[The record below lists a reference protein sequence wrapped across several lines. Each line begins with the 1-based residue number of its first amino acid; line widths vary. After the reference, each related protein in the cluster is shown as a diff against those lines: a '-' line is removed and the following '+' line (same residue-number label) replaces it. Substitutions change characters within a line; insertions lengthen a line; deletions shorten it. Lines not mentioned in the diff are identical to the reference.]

1 MDVTVEGT
9 GGLAVEAEARSAA
22 STTSLRMDWILTTLS
37 VWLVGGFYVD
47 LWAHAHG
54 LVDDTFLT
62 PWHAL
67 LYAGAASFAIVLGA
81 AAILGRPRSVP
92 IRQTLAPP
100 YRVAFLGSVLFAIAG
115 VIDLAWHTVFGFEVD
130 VESLLSPSHLLLAT
144 SGMLMVGGPIRA
156 AGARL
161 LDGAPRIWRTAGPV
175 AIPLAMAV
183 AILVA
188 FTQYVNPVVDP
199 WAEALPDD
207 QPRIAPQL
215 YAMAADGSGQRR
227 LTVLPGQALAPRY
240 SPDGRRIVYSY
251 QPNADKD
258 DPEPVTQLHVM
269 NADGTDD
276 HLLPTENAAFQAA
289 WSPEGDRLAF
299 TQNVDGQD
307 DLFVMA
313 TDGSG
318 LERLTNDA
326 ASDWAVAWTPDESA
340 LLFNSDRD
348 GTFHVH
354 RFDLGT
360 KAITSVTTGPSND
373 YEPAISPDG
382 TRVAFTSDRR
392 GDGHFDVWLTG
403 IEGGEPTR
411 FTTGSD
417 DDVGDSYMAVWSPD
431 GSKIA
436 FASNRTDDFEVYVMP
451 AAGGEAVNLS
461 QSPGSS
467 DGWARPDWSP
477 DGSSIVYPSE
487 GNVPFWRVDY
497 IRQGFGA
504 AGVLVGATILAG
516 AVVWLRRRYGSMP
529 FGSYAIVIGAP
540 IAMATVLDDQYRLLP
555 AIVVAALVAELV
567 VRRWPA
573 GRSRVGDGIVAFLIP
588 AIVFALYF
596 ATLMMTGGIGWTIH
610 LWLGAIFTAG
620 IIGLFLDELSRAA
633 RPRSQAA
640 A

>member
-54 LVDDTFLT
+54 RVDDTFFT

-81 AAILGRPRSVP
+81 AAILGRPRGVA
-92 IRQTLAPP
+92 IRHTLAPP
-100 YRVAFLGSVLFAIAG
+100 YRVAFLGAVLFAVAG

-161 LDGAPRIWRTAGPV
+161 LDGAPRTWRTAGPV

-240 SPDGRRIVYSY
+240 SPDGTRIVYSY

-258 DPEPVTQLHVM
+258 DTEPVTQLHVM

-276 HLLPTENAAFQAA
+276 HLLPTENDAFQAA

-326 ASDWAVAWTPDESA
+326 ASDWAVAWTPDGSA

-403 IEGGEPTR
+403 IEGEELTR
-411 FTTGSD
+411 FTTGDD
-417 DDVGDSYMAVWSPD
+417 DDVGDSYMAAWSPD

-487 GNVPFWRVDY
+487 SNVPFWRVDY

-504 AGVLVGATILAG
+504 AGILVGATILAG

-555 AIVVAALVAELV
+555 AIVVATLAAELV
-567 VRRWPA
+567 VRCWPA

-610 LWLGAIFTAG
+610 MWLGAIFTAG

-633 RPRSQAA
+633 RTRSPTAA
-640 A
+640 

>member
-1 MDVTVEGT
+1 M
-9 GGLAVEAEARSAA
+9 SN
-22 STTSLRMDWILTTLS
+22 
-37 VWLVGGFYVD
+37 
-47 LWAHAHG
+47 
-54 LVDDTFLT
+54 
-62 PWHAL
+62 
-67 LYAGAASFAIVLGA
+67 
-81 AAILGRPRSVP
+81 
-92 IRQTLAPP
+92 
-100 YRVAFLGSVLFAIAG
+100 
-115 VIDLAWHTVFGFEVD
+115 
-130 VESLLSPSHLLLAT
+130 SLLSPSHLLLAT

-161 LDGAPRIWRTAGPV
+161 LDGAPRTWRTAGPV

-240 SPDGRRIVYSY
+240 SPDGTRIVYSY
-251 QPNADKD
+251 QPNADKAK
-258 DPEPVTQLHVM
+258 ESVTQLHVM

-276 HLLPTENAAFQAA
+276 HLLPTENDAFQAA

-326 ASDWAVAWTPDESA
+326 ASDWAVVWTPDGSA

-392 GDGHFDVWLTG
+392 GDGHLDVWLTG

-411 FTTGSD
+411 FTAGSD
-417 DDVGDSYMAVWSPD
+417 DDVGDSYMAAWSPD

-461 QSPGSS
+461 QSPGSTT
-467 DGWARPDWSP
+467 DGLGRTGRP

-487 GNVPFWRVDY
+487 SNVPFWRVDY

-504 AGVLVGATILAG
+504 AGSWWAQRPRRGRR
-516 AVVWLRRRYGSMP
+516 WLRRRYGSMP

-555 AIVVAALVAELV
+555 AIVVATLAAELV

-573 GRSRVGDGIVAFLIP
+573 GRSRVGDSHRRLPHPRDRVRAVLRDVDDDRRHRLDDPPVARRDLHGRHHRAVP
-588 AIVFALYF
+588 RRALEGRAHTVTDSRLGGPST
-596 ATLMMTGGIGWTIH
+596 ATGSVRSSATRTPSPIRTVPLTQRMNRR
-610 LWLGAIFTAG
+610 
-620 IIGLFLDELSRAA
+620 GLYRVRAQRAEHRRVGEQPRQPDQVEDHRQLERLRRGRLARDDELREQRKEEHAELGVEE
-633 RPRSQAA
+633 RRQ
-640 A
+640 

>member
-1 MDVTVEGT
+1 MP
-9 GGLAVEAEARSAA
+9 
-22 STTSLRMDWILTTLS
+22 LRE
-37 VWLVGGFYVD
+37 
-47 LWAHAHG
+47 
-54 LVDDTFLT
+54 
-62 PWHAL
+62 
-67 LYAGAASFAIVLGA
+67 
-81 AAILGRPRSVP
+81 
-92 IRQTLAPP
+92 TLAPP
-100 YRVAFLGSVLFAIAG
+100 YRVAFLGSVLFAVAG

-161 LDGAPRIWRTAGPV
+161 LDGAPRTWRTAGPV

-240 SPDGRRIVYSY
+240 SPDGTRIVYSY

-326 ASDWAVAWTPDESA
+326 ASDWAVVGRPTGAHCSSTRTVTARSM
-340 LLFNSDRD
+340 S
-348 GTFHVH
+348 TVS
-354 RFDLGT
+354 
-360 KAITSVTTGPSND
+360 TSERRRSRRSRRAHPTTTSRR
-373 YEPAISPDG
+373 SHQTG

-392 GDGHFDVWLTG
+392 GDGHLDVWLTG

-411 FTTGSD
+411 LTAGSD
-417 DDVGDSYMAVWSPD
+417 DDVGDSYMPAWSPT
-431 GSKIA
+431 G
-436 FASNRTDDFEVYVMP
+436 RR
-451 AAGGEAVNLS
+451 
-461 QSPGSS
+461 SPS
-467 DGWARPDWSP
+467 RPTGP
-477 DGSSIVYPSE
+477 MI
-487 GNVPFWRVDY
+487 
-497 IRQGFGA
+497 
-504 AGVLVGATILAG
+504 
-516 AVVWLRRRYGSMP
+516 
-529 FGSYAIVIGAP
+529 
-540 IAMATVLDDQYRLLP
+540 
-555 AIVVAALVAELV
+555 
-567 VRRWPA
+567 
-573 GRSRVGDGIVAFLIP
+573 SRC
-588 AIVFALYF
+588 
-596 ATLMMTGGIGWTIH
+596 T
-610 LWLGAIFTAG
+610 
-620 IIGLFLDELSRAA
+620 
-633 RPRSQAA
+633 
-640 A
+640 

>member
-1 MDVTVEGT
+1 MDVSIDQAT
-9 GGLAVEAEARSAA
+9 GMAVEAQARPAA
-22 STTSLRMDWILTTLS
+22 STTSLRMDWILAALS

-54 LVDDTFLT
+54 RVDDTFFT

-92 IRQTLAPP
+92 LRETLAPP

-161 LDGAPRIWRTAGPV
+161 LDDAPRTWRTAGPV

-227 LTVLPGQALAPRY
+227 LTVLPGQTLAPRY
-240 SPDGRRIVYSY
+240 SPDGTRIVYSY

-269 NADGTDD
+269 SADGSDD

-326 ASDWAVAWTPDESA
+326 ASDWAVAWTPDGSA

-392 GDGHFDVWLTG
+392 GDGHFDIWLTG
-403 IEGGEPTR
+403 IEGGGPTR
-411 FTTGSD
+411 FTAGSD
-417 DDVGDSYMAVWSPD
+417 DDVGDSYMAAWSPD

-487 GNVPFWRVDY
+487 SNVPFWRVDY

-504 AGVLVGATILAG
+504 AGILVGATILAG

-555 AIVVAALVAELV
+555 AIVVATLAAELV

-588 AIVFALYF
+588 GIVFALYF

-633 RPRSQAA
+633 RTRSPKAA
-640 A
+640 